1 MYFNN
6 RININI
12 HLCNISLNVH
22 REVIKADSVNFSVCT
37 SSWLLQISLRKV
49 AVFETGSLET
59 FTEVT
64 PVVIKSR
71 KDKNRLAS
79 HRL

>member
-37 SSWLLQISLRKV
+37 SS
-49 AVFETGSLET
+49 
-59 FTEVT
+59 
-64 PVVIKSR
+64 
-71 KDKNRLAS
+71 
-79 HRL
+79 